1 MNIVLSFFILSIS
14 LNFGESITLN
24 CKYTNNPKYGYTCIA
39 RNDDLISSKNDREIT
54 KLVGA
59 HSHGK
64 NDDDVKFFQTIVS
77 QVKYFP
83 EGLTNFFKNL
93 EVIEIKSANLMEIGK
108 EDFQQFGDK
117 LRMLWLAGNNLK
129 KIDVDLFEFN
139 KNLEKIGLDSN
150 KIEKINEKAFESLKN
165 LQSLFLRWNLCT
177 NDKDFAEN
185 NQAKVQMLI
194 KNVEMKCKKALKVF
208 IF

>member
-1 MNIVLSFFILSIS
+1 
-14 LNFGESITLN
+14 
-24 CKYTNNPKYGYTCIA
+24 
-39 RNDDLISSKNDREIT
+39 
-54 KLVGA
+54 
-59 HSHGK
+59 
-64 NDDDVKFFQTIVS
+64 VS

-83 EGLTNFFKNL
+83 EGLTKFFKNL

-129 KIDVDLFEFN
+129 KIDGDLFEFN

-165 LQSLFLRWNLCT
+165 LQSLFLRWNSCT

-185 NQAKVQMLI
+185 DQAKVQMLI